1 MSLKLWKQLGMAYQN
16 KDAHFHTDGGALR
29 HDALKAFENALKYSK
44 NDNLNLIVN
53 HYKGILLKIMGKG
66 ENAIVAHNDALK
78 ISRNPWDR
86 SASLMERA
94 SALNML
100 GRVEAAIQD
109 YRTAIQISPMKRSAY
124 LPLAICYKEL
134 NFLSKSEWYDF
145 MKEIEYSMQL
155 TMDNETKRIKETAI
169 LVDAH
174 NNEVDSSL
182 IYWALYFSAEM
193 AGYYEKAWSY
203 LDKAHRIDKT
213 KKVVEFD
220 PKEANVQRD
229 SIISVFNRGFW
240 PQNIGHPDTSPVF
253 IVGMM
258 RSGSTLLETMLD
270 AHDNVI
276 GLGED
281 SLFNSNL
288 PEFRDKLVTT
298 IAKQDFVQVRDLVNS
313 FGAKI
318 VDKMKTTAYG
328 FMNSTERNTISKMID
343 KMLFNYRNI
352 GFIHLVYPNAV
363 ILHTIRDPMDTILS
377 CFTHK
382 FDDIGL
388 TWSINQDHLTQAY
401 AIYVEIMHHFR
412 TVLPNRIMD
421 VSYEELVQSPE
432 EVMRKVVAK
441 LGLPWDLQVLE
452 YYKKKR
458 IIQTHSSAQVRKNIY
473 KNSIGAW
480 RKYLHQ
486 LIPAINTLKKYL
498 KVLDERD
505 ALPNRNHIN
514 WDLDP
519 FYDYNDD
526 FKFNISKS
534 EYLKLLEDDELKRSQ
549 SKNEEEETNS
559 ESYDD
564 EFPRKLKRRR
574 AKKQSRQKKR
584 DFEVEEDGS
593 INYLDTE
600 HETERLISSLYDMY
614 STSIEKQKSLDTYIN
629 KLKYSN
635 ENSRINELIALGQLF
650 INNDKIVDSIEL
662 FKNLLNALKYD
673 KSDSKL
679 LSYEGLSMSYYISE
693 NIKAAIDS
701 FKLLLE
707 LDPHNIDAL
716 TKRSELL
723 IKSGE
728 LNAALSD
735 MNTVIQLGG
744 ENFEIRLSRGSSL
757 FELGYFKKAYD
768 DFQFALDFALGNNS
782 DAKVIARIYHF
793 LGQCKKEFG
802 EIENSLSFHN
812 KAIDLMPN
820 ISDYLM
826 AHAIAAVDGG
836 LWEDALISL
845 NKTLTLNNESKKIY
859 SFRGLLYRELGMAN
873 EAILDF
879 QRASALDSNDITP
892 LYFLGLSFQSIGKY
906 DQAFQAFDNILNIDH
921 KNAVWFRKEFISYYV
936 GKLDTE
942 FKQFNIDNDFDPA
955 IKEGIID
962 AKTTAFV
969 PKSYVPYASITSMTY
984 MRRQSIRDEPISQDV
999 ALLLNATKNM
1009 NIWMQ
1014 IDSPGFLPQK
1024 RSHLMFR
1031 FCVLEIAQTLK
1042 NHVTLLNE
1050 GKEGLIIP
1058 DRISSKRDY
1067 YGVRAMKGGHLLG
1080 WRDLYDIAV
1089 RWIQLNEP
1097 KDPIWWNDK
1106 LSQKQGGRIGLKT
1119 YITQGS
1125 MKVVRYSKYYD
1136 YAFNITRQYVTSN
1149 GCYNQKDQLIIL
1161 SANEK
1166 QDALNATTLD
1176 ELYRIIGQPFHV
1188 NIQCESSIYPGLFL
1202 NSTQIAVRKGERE
1215 GYDFT
1220 IVSISTPE
1228 RFLQYEEELH
1238 MAHRRLLSSLL
1249 ARKRSENESPAID
1262 DDDIAIQNIVPALEM
1277 FYYWINLSPLSTA
1290 SSTAGYI
1297 MLFASILAQDE
1308 ELIKN
1313 LPKYKQLDWEAFLS
1327 GNPRDFINTISPW
1340 FLDRKITTVFDN
1352 NISISSIFKTPRNIL
1367 DLLSKS

>member
-1 MSLKLWKQLGMAYQN
+1 VAYQN

-44 NDNLNLIVN
+44 NENLNLVVN

-66 ENAIVAHNDALK
+66 EKAIVAHNNALK
-78 ISRNPWDR
+78 LSRNPWDR
-86 SASLMERA
+86 SASLIERA
-94 SALNML
+94 SALTML

-109 YRTAIQISPMKRSAY
+109 YRAAIQITPMKRSAY
-124 LPLAICYKEL
+124 LPLAMCYKDL

-145 MKEIEYSMQL
+145 MKEIEDSMQS
-155 TMDNETKRIKETAI
+155 TMDHETKRIKEAAV

-174 NNEVDSSL
+174 NIDVDSSL
-182 IYWALYFSAEM
+182 VYWALYFSSEK

-203 LDKAHRIDKT
+203 LEKAHRIDKT

-220 PKEANVQRD
+220 SKEANVQRD

-240 PQNIGHPDTSPVF
+240 PQNIGYPDTSPVF

-270 AHDNVI
+270 AHENVI

-288 PEFRDKLVTT
+288 PQFRDKLVAT
-298 IAKQDFVQVRDLVNS
+298 IAKQDFVQVKDLVNS

-318 VDKMKTTAYG
+318 VDKMKTAAYD
-328 FMNSTERNTISKMID
+328 FINSTERKTITKMVD

-377 CFTHK
+377 CYTHK

-388 TWSINQDHLTQAY
+388 TWSINQDHLTQAF

-421 VSYEELVQSPE
+421 VSYEELVHTPE
-432 EVMRKVVAK
+432 EVMKKVVAK
-441 LGLPWDLQVLE
+441 LGLPWDPEVLE

-458 IIQTHSSAQVRKNIY
+458 MVQTHSSAQARKNIY
-473 KNSIGAW
+473 KHSIGAW

-505 ALPNRNHIN
+505 ALPMRDNIN

-519 FYDYNDD
+519 FYDYKDD

-534 EYLKLLEDDELKRSQ
+534 EYLKLLKDEELKRKRSL
-549 SKNEEEETNS
+549 NDD
-559 ESYDD
+559 DD
-564 EFPRKLKRRR
+564 EIKSDSDDKFPRKLKRRR
-574 AKKQSRQKKR
+574 AKKQCRRKKK
-584 DFEVEEDGS
+584 DFEVMDDGN
-593 INYLDTE
+593 INDLE
-600 HETERLISSLYDMY
+600 SRNEETERLVSSLYDIY
-614 STSIEKQKSLDTYIN
+614 SSTLEKQRSIDTYIN

-635 ENSRINELIALGQLF
+635 ENSRINELIALGNIFLS
-650 INNDKIVDSIEL
+650 NDMIVDSIEL
-662 FKNLLNALKYD
+662 FKKLLNALKYD

-679 LSYEGLSMSYYISE
+679 LSYEGLSTAYYISK
-693 NIKAAIDS
+693 NYKQAIKY

-707 LDPHNIDAL
+707 IDPHNIDAL

-723 IKSGE
+723 ISSEE
-728 LNAALSD
+728 LSAALVD
-735 MNTVIQLGG
+735 MNKVVQLGG
-744 ENFEIRLSRGSSL
+744 DNFGIRFSRGLSY
-757 FELGYFKKAYD
+757 FELGYFKKAQD
-768 DFQFALDFALGNNS
+768 DFQFALDFALRNNS
-782 DAKVIARIYHF
+782 NSKVTARIYRL
-793 LGQCKKEFG
+793 LGQCEEEFG
-802 EIENSLSFHN
+802 EIENSLSFHS
-812 KAIDLMPN
+812 KAIELLPN
-820 ISDYLM
+820 NSDYFK
-826 AHAIAAVDGG
+826 AHAIAAIDGG
-836 LWEDALISL
+836 LWEDAIISL
-845 NKTLTLNNESKKIY
+845 NKTLALNNESSSAY
-859 SFRGLLYRELGMAN
+859 SIRGLLYQDLGMAN
-873 EAILDF
+873 QAILDF
-879 QRASALDSNDITP
+879 KRATTLDPNDITSM
-892 LYFLGLSFQSIGKY
+892 YFLGISFQSIGKY

-921 KNAVWFRKEFISYYV
+921 KNSVWFRKEFISYYA

-955 IKEGIID
+955 IKEGIIE
-962 AKTTAFV
+962 AKTTAFI
-969 PKSYVPYASITSMTY
+969 PKSYVPYASITSLTY
-984 MRRQSIRDEPISQDV
+984 MRRQSIRNEPVSQDV
-999 ALLLNATKNM
+999 TLLLNATKDM

-1014 IDSPGFLPQK
+1014 IDSPGFLTHR

-1031 FCVLEIAQTLK
+1031 FCVLEIAQALK
-1042 NHVTLLNE
+1042 NHVTLLHE

-1058 DRISSKRDY
+1058 DRMSSKRDY
-1067 YGVRAMKGGHLLG
+1067 YGVRAMKGGNHILG

-1089 RWIQLNEP
+1089 RWIQLTEP
-1097 KDPIWWNDK
+1097 KDPVWWNDK
-1106 LSQKQGGRIGLKT
+1106 LSQKRGRIGSKT
-1119 YITQGS
+1119 YITKGS
-1125 MKVVRYSKYYD
+1125 LKVVRHSKYYD

-1149 GCYNQKDQLIIL
+1149 GCYNERDKLIIL
-1161 SANEK
+1161 SEDEK

-1176 ELYRIIGQPFHV
+1176 ELYPIIGQPFYV
-1188 NIQCESSIYPGLFL
+1188 NINCESSIYPGLFL
-1202 NSTQIAVRKGERE
+1202 NSIQIAVRKGELE
-1215 GYDFT
+1215 GYDLSV
-1220 IVSISTPE
+1220 VSISSPDN
-1228 RFLQYEEELH
+1228 RGFLQYEEELH
-1238 MAHRRLLSSLL
+1238 MAYRRLVSSLL
-1249 ARKRSENESPAID
+1249 ARKRLENESPVIKSD
-1262 DDDIAIQNIVPALEM
+1262 EIAIQNIIPALEM
-1277 FYYWINLSPLSTA
+1277 FYYWVNLSPLCSMTA
-1290 SSTAGYI
+1290 SSTTGYI

-1308 ELIKN
+1308 ELVKK
-1313 LPKYKQLDWEAFLS
+1313 LPKYKQLDWEAFFS
-1327 GNPRDFINTISPW
+1327 ETPRDFINTISPW

-1367 DLLSKS
+1367 NLLSKEA